1 MSIQERFADGP
12 PSDEV
17 VRTHG
22 SFSEVFSDGLR
33 GSPVAVRGIENHDEV
48 IPMHEW
54 GQPAGLADRMLLRH
68 CEGMTLDVG
77 CGPGRMSAHLVTRG
91 HQVLGVD
98 IVGEA
103 ALQARARGVAAVHR
117 NVFDPMP
124 AEGSW
129 ETVLLADGNIGIG
142 GEPAALLRRTA
153 ELLQPGGRVVCDLA
167 EPGIGVRIYAARL
180 IAESKW
186 SPTFLWAR
194 VGADAI
200 EELADNAGF
209 HVQHVGERQGRWF
222 AVLTRTTP

>member
-1 MSIQERFADGP
+1 MSIQERVAGAHP
-12 PSDEV
+12 RDEV

-22 SFSEVFSDGLR
+22 SFSEVFGDALR
-33 GSPVAVRGIENHDEV
+33 GSPVSVRGIENHDEV

-54 GQPAGLADRMLLRH
+54 GQPAGLADRLLLRH
-68 CEGMTLDVG
+68 CKGLTLDVG
-77 CGPGRMSAHLVTRG
+77 CGPGRMSAYLATRG

-103 ALQARARGVAAVHR
+103 ALQARARGVAAVRR
-117 NVFDPMP
+117 NVFDAMP

-142 GEPAALLRRTA
+142 GDPVALLRRTA

-167 EPGIGVRIYAARL
+167 APGTGIRIHAARL

-200 EELADNAGF
+200 DELAENAGF
-209 HVQHVGERQGRWF
+209 HVRLVGERHGRWF
-222 AVLTRTTP
+222 AVLTR